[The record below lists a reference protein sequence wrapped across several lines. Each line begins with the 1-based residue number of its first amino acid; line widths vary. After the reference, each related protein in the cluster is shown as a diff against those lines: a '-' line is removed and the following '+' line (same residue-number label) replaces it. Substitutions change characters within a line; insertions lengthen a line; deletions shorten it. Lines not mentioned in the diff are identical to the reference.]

1 MNQRGFTLVELM
13 VVLVVM
19 GILANIAIPVYHNA
33 KDHAEAAS
41 ILADFH
47 TIKSA
52 AFDCFSATN
61 EFPRTA
67 GWGRIPRE
75 MEDRLPREFDF
86 RHNDCVY
93 RWWRLSLGPG
103 IARRLPYQHILIFQ
117 VRGSDPDVL
126 ESLKG
131 IYQGR
136 YVFANRNMLTI
147 YLLV

>member
-33 KDHAEAAS
+33 KDHADAAS
-41 ILADFH
+41 MLADFH

-75 MEDRLPREFDF
+75 MEGRLPRDFDF
-86 RHNDCVY
+86 RYKDNTY
-93 RWWRLSLGPG
+93 RWWRISLGRG
-103 IARRLPYQHILIFQ
+103 IAARLPFQHILVFQ

-131 IYQGR
+131 IYQGQ
-136 YVFANRNMLTI
+136 YAFATRNMVTI
-147 YLLV
+147 YIMV

>member
-19 GILANIAIPVYHNA
+19 GILANIAVPVYYNA
-33 KDHAEAAS
+33 RNHAEAAS

-47 TIKSA
+47 VIKSA
-52 AFDCFSATN
+52 AFDCFSAMN

-67 GWGRIPRE
+67 GWGRIPRG
-75 MEDRLPREFDF
+75 MENRLPRDMDF
-86 RHNDCVY
+86 VHGDATYKWTRVSLNA
-93 RWWRLSLGPG
+93 RLG
-103 IARRLPYQHILIFQ
+103 ARVPFQHLLVFQ
-117 VRGSDPDVL
+117 VRSSNPDVL

-131 IYQGR
+131 IYQGQ
-136 YVFANRNMLTI
+136 YAFATRNIVTI